1 MTPPIAVDLRPCA
14 DGSAVRTALIAW
26 PTRCAPGWPRH
37 CAPSWPRWDRQTA
50 NRSRHRLM
58 PPLWRGHNKSTSM
71 LLHTYS
77 STLLARCYGRYG
89 SKSGC
94 YRRNRRRASGRT
106 DTRLLHGWWTPAPL
120 EASSVNKWKA
130 LSSVPCQWWCHWK
143 LTELER
149 ECLLPLHKGFL

>member
-1 MTPPIAVDLRPCA
+1 MTPPIAADLRP
-14 DGSAVRTALIAW
+14 SVRRRFCSTHSSDCLAY
-26 PTRCAPGWPRH
+26 APGWPRR
-37 CAPSWPRWDRQTA
+37 CAPSWPRQTA
-50 NRSRHRLM
+50 NGSRHRI
-58 PPLWRGHNKSTSM
+58 TS
-71 LLHTYS
+71 LRRCFFTRIHRRCR
-77 STLLARCYGRYG
+77 LAAMADMDR
-89 SKSGC
+89 KAAVIDETD
-94 YRRNRRRASGRT
+94 RRRASGRT